1 MLVFFIQAKLKR
13 LVPLDFFF
21 FFLNIKYFNMH
32 MGRGKKVLKKL
43 TVLYIPKGLV
53 PLEI

>member
-21 FFLNIKYFNMH
+21 LNTKYFNMH

-43 TVLYIPKGLV
+43 TMLYIPKGLV